1 MKMKKIKLAK
11 SGDIPKQEFPS
22 DQIDNDDQDHEDD
35 EDDDIDVGSTGI
47 QSEIKFEPSETS
59 LESKF
64 HLPPFPGIN
73 FSFPVLTNSKPT
85 S

>member
-35 EDDDIDVGSTGI
+35 EDYDIDVGSTGI